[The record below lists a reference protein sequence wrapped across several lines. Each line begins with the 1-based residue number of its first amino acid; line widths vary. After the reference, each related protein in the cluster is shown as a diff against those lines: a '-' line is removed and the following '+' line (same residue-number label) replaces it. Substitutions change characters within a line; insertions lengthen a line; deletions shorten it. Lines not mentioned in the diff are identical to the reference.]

1 MINLNVSYYT
11 KTKHGKWFMRKEFA
25 YSIQF
30 YSKGLVS
37 FGLNYKKL
45 SMYDHFNPADVIM
58 KIEESLH

>member
-1 MINLNVSYYT
+1 
-11 KTKHGKWFMRKEFA
+11 MRKEFA